1 MRLKILLTIIATLSM
16 MLSAQTRIP
25 MPVSQNP
32 LFEVSTNEV
41 TVEFAAPQMTI
52 GGDVIVAGG
61 SGTYSYRWCRGSEEI
76 STEPVLTISEA
87 GVYDLYISDA
97 FDCMQHVVFTVQ
109 AASVEGVGLDK
120 IALYPNPVTDCLTVS
135 GLRLRQVCVVSMGG
149 ALVAVHGDFAPGT
162 TTQIDLSSLPAGEY
176 VVNCVTE
183 NNDVVTGKI
192 VKK

>member
-1 MRLKILLTIIATLSM
+1 MIFAAASL

-32 LFEVSTNEV
+32 PFEVSTNEV

-76 STEPVLTISEA
+76 STEAVLTIEEA
-87 GVYDLYISDA
+87 GVYDLYISDTC
-97 FDCMQHVVFTVQ
+97 DCLQHVTFTVQ
-109 AASVEGVGLDK
+109 AASVEGVGGDTV
-120 IALYPNPVTDCLTVS
+120 ALYPNPVTDYLTIS
-135 GLRLRQVCVVSMGG
+135 GLRLRQVCVVSMAG

-162 TTQIDLSSLPAGEY
+162 ATQVDMTSLPAGEY

-183 NNDVVTGKI
+183 NRDVITAKI

>member
-1 MRLKILLTIIATLSM
+1 
-16 MLSAQTRIP
+16 MLNAQTHIP

-61 SGTYSYRWCRGSEEI
+61 SGTYTYRWCRGSEEI
-76 STEPVLTISEA
+76 STEAVLTIDEA

-97 FDCMQHVVFTVQ
+97 CDCMQHVTFTVQ
-109 AASVEGVGLDK
+109 AASVEGVGGDK
-120 IALYPNPVTDCLTVS
+120 IALYPNPVTDYLTVA
-135 GLRLRQVCVVSMGG
+135 GLRLRQVCVVSMDG
-149 ALVAVHGDFAPGT
+149 ALVAVHSDFAPGT
-162 TTQIDLSSLPAGEY
+162 TTQINLSTLPAGEY

-183 NNDVVTGKI
+183 NRDVVTAKI